1 MSFKLSNTYL
11 KLFIMTA
18 AASAMLVGSECLHRL
33 YFDIVPLGR
42 PWEEFLYLLTF
53 TSILC
58 FSRWAF
64 TKVCAAFF
72 LFLCLIV
79 NPVHFE
85 VYQSWINGI
94 NYYLAL
100 AEWSE
105 VANTGVSMI
114 PKLIP
119 TILWGLVDLLIVVL
133 LYKYSQKI
141 RQGKSRWPILDVL
154 FVLLIAIVSIRS
166 FDTRQEHGISPKTSY
181 GKVKSNYFSFG
192 YFLGRVL
199 PYKVFN
205 LSKITDY
212 RSLAPT
218 RLSDPKIDH
227 IIFIVGESESAAHVG
242 AFGYE
247 RNTTPFFSEIKGRDD
262 FIVRPIHSAAFITA
276 VALPTLFNAIPQ
288 PNGMVQIMH
297 GTTNLFRLAK
307 DQGFQTYWFTAQAR
321 NEMNILNLIGGKW
334 IDKITFPEAFGLS
347 DRESMPDFNL
357 LTQFDTVNF
366 NTGRQFVILHQR
378 GSHTPYGTLLSTEE
392 VSVYGDSIVD
402 HYDATI
408 LKTDKLIQTVY
419 ESIQKK
425 GLKNWLLLYTSDHGA
440 YVTNKTYN
448 QGTVQRDSYTVPLFI
463 ASDNAEVMATYRK
476 VFDNDLAAF
485 HQQVSTSVI
494 QLLGY
499 DVKISDPQTATV
511 NGNILTGD
519 AGWLLYKDGTYQ
531 YIYP

>member
-1 MSFKLSNTYL
+1 
-11 KLFIMTA
+11 
-18 AASAMLVGSECLHRL
+18 
-33 YFDIVPLGR
+33 
-42 PWEEFLYLLTF
+42 
-53 TSILC
+53 
-58 FSRWAF
+58 
-64 TKVCAAFF
+64 
-72 LFLCLIV
+72 
-79 NPVHFE
+79 
-85 VYQSWINGI
+85 
-94 NYYLAL
+94 
-100 AEWSE
+100 
-105 VANTGVSMI
+105 
-114 PKLIP
+114 
-119 TILWGLVDLLIVVL
+119 
-133 LYKYSQKI
+133 
-141 RQGKSRWPILDVL
+141 
-154 FVLLIAIVSIRS
+154 
-166 FDTRQEHGISPKTSY
+166 
-181 GKVKSNYFSFG
+181 
-192 YFLGRVL
+192 
-199 PYKVFN
+199 
-205 LSKITDY
+205 
-212 RSLAPT
+212 
-218 RLSDPKIDH
+218 
-227 IIFIVGESESAAHVG
+227 
-242 AFGYE
+242 
-247 RNTTPFFSEIKGRDD
+247 
-262 FIVRPIHSAAFITA
+262 
-276 VALPTLFNAIPQ
+276 
-288 PNGMVQIMH
+288 
-297 GTTNLFRLAK
+297 
-307 DQGFQTYWFTAQAR
+307 
-321 NEMNILNLIGGKW
+321 
-334 IDKITFPEAFGLS
+334 
-347 DRESMPDFNL
+347 MPDFNL

-531 YIYP
+531 YVYP

>member
-33 YFDIVPLGR
+33 YFDIV

-262 FIVRPIHSAAFITA
+262 FIVRPIHSAAFMTA

>member
-1 MSFKLSNTYL
+1 M
-11 KLFIMTA
+11 
-18 AASAMLVGSECLHRL
+18 
-33 YFDIVPLGR
+33 
-42 PWEEFLYLLTF
+42 
-53 TSILC
+53 
-58 FSRWAF
+58 
-64 TKVCAAFF
+64 
-72 LFLCLIV
+72 
-79 NPVHFE
+79 
-85 VYQSWINGI
+85 
-94 NYYLAL
+94 
-100 AEWSE
+100 
-105 VANTGVSMI
+105 
-114 PKLIP
+114 
-119 TILWGLVDLLIVVL
+119 
-133 LYKYSQKI
+133 
-141 RQGKSRWPILDVL
+141 
-154 FVLLIAIVSIRS
+154 
-166 FDTRQEHGISPKTSY
+166 
-181 GKVKSNYFSFG
+181 
-192 YFLGRVL
+192 
-199 PYKVFN
+199 
-205 LSKITDY
+205 
-212 RSLAPT
+212 
-218 RLSDPKIDH
+218 
-227 IIFIVGESESAAHVG
+227 
-242 AFGYE
+242 
-247 RNTTPFFSEIKGRDD
+247 
-262 FIVRPIHSAAFITA
+262 TA

-307 DQGFQTYWFTAQAR
+307 DQGFQTYWFTAQDR